1 MQLLQN
7 HITGGNTFFRLL
19 PQAHPITMADRRRLV
34 VSLTQ
39 RVDRLQKQRHQSAGK
54 TDCVWCVM
62 QNNLKRH
69 VYVPQEQQSSIAPPS
84 QEDTLTTPLLT
95 EADLAQFTTKPKLT
109 TPSPCQSP
117 LSDSSSPSVTPPSS
131 SALKNQDL
139 AQSPQPDSPDA
150 QAASLVDAQT
160 AAVQTSTS
168 LAVSADSPHQM
179 TEDQANAQQQA
190 LAHAEAKVQ
199 AQGQAQGTSPAPDW
213 QSAPTD
219 ADPVST
225 FGTIT
230 AAGSQQA
237 LDPVSQLS
245 GDNVL
250 KSQHWQA
257 ARVVPEGLVLQ
268 PVAGEIG
275 APLLQTPTQLPVFAV
290 DSVLWPNQIMMLR

>member
-1 MQLLQN
+1 
-7 HITGGNTFFRLL
+7 
-19 PQAHPITMADRRRLV
+19 
-34 VSLTQ
+34 
-39 RVDRLQKQRHQSAGK
+39 
-54 TDCVWCVM
+54 
-62 QNNLKRH
+62 
-69 VYVPQEQQSSIAPPS
+69 VYVPQDQQSTIAPPS
-84 QEDTLTTPLLT
+84 QEDTVTTPLLT
-95 EADLAQFTTKPKLT
+95 EADLAQFTTKPKLI
-109 TPSPCQSP
+109 TPSPSQSP
-117 LSDSSSPSVTPPSS
+117 LSDSSSPSVTTASS
-131 SALKNQDL
+131 LALKNQDL
-139 AQSPQPDSPDA
+139 AQSPQPDSSADA
-150 QAASLVDAQT
+150 QAASSVDAQT

-179 TEDQANAQQQA
+179 TEDQTNAQQQA

-199 AQGQAQGTSPAPDW
+199 AQAQAQGSLPAPDW

-250 KSQHWQA
+250 KSQHWRA
-257 ARVVPEGLVLQ
+257 ACVVPEGLVLQ
-268 PVAGEIG
+268 PVAGDFG

>member
-1 MQLLQN
+1 M
-7 HITGGNTFFRLL
+7 
-19 PQAHPITMADRRRLV
+19 
-34 VSLTQ
+34 
-39 RVDRLQKQRHQSAGK
+39 
-54 TDCVWCVM
+54 
-62 QNNLKRH
+62 
-69 VYVPQEQQSSIAPPS
+69 YVPQEQQSSIAPPS
-84 QEDTLTTPLLT
+84 QEDPFTTPLLT

-109 TPSPCQSP
+109 TPSPSHSP
-117 LSDSSSPSVTPPSS
+117 PSDSSSPPVIPASS
-131 SALKNQDL
+131 SAPENQDL
-139 AQSPQPDSPDA
+139 VQSPQDSSADA

-179 TEDQANAQQQA
+179 TQDQADAQQQT

-199 AQGQAQGTSPAPDW
+199 AQAQAQGTSPAPDW
-213 QSAPTD
+213 QSAPSD
-219 ADPVST
+219 SDPVST

-230 AAGSQQA
+230 AAGSQTV

-250 KSQHWQA
+250 KSQDWQA
-257 ARVVPEGLVLQ
+257 ACVVPEGLVLQ

>member
-1 MQLLQN
+1 M
-7 HITGGNTFFRLL
+7 
-19 PQAHPITMADRRRLV
+19 
-34 VSLTQ
+34 
-39 RVDRLQKQRHQSAGK
+39 
-54 TDCVWCVM
+54 
-62 QNNLKRH
+62 
-69 VYVPQEQQSSIAPPS
+69 YVPQEQQSSIAPPS

-95 EADLAQFTTKPKLT
+95 EADLAQFTTKSKLT
-109 TPSPCQSP
+109 TPSPPQSP
-117 LSDSSSPSVTPPSS
+117 LSDSSSPSVTPASS
-131 SALKNQDL
+131 PALKNQEL
-139 AQSPQPDSPDA
+139 AQSPQQESSADA
-150 QAASLVDAQT
+150 QP

-168 LAVSADSPHQM
+168 LAVSADSPPQM
-179 TEDQANAQQQA
+179 TEDQTSAQQQA

-199 AQGQAQGTSPAPDW
+199 AQAQAQGTSPAPDW

-230 AAGSQQA
+230 AAGSQTA

-245 GDNVL
+245 GDNAL

-257 ARVVPEGLVLQ
+257 ACVVPEGLVLQ
-268 PVAGEIG
+268 PVAGQIG